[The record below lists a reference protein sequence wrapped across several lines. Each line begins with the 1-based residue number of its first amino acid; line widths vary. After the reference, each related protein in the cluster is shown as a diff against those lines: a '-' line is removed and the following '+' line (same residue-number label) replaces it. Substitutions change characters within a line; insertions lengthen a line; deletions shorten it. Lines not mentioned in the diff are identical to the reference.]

1 MLQYICNALHQD
13 DIETQEKLKL
23 EDKEMKECEKFI
35 NFKADFDD
43 CYFCLKVAFEDVK
56 KESNKAANLLTAN
69 KNQFENLMKIDPDIE
84 DLPFGKQISKFLV
97 EQEPKVN
104 NAKKAVD
111 DVSNEFA
118 KTCDLFMLAKS
129 DEKRAKSEKLFA
141 HFTEFFN
148 QVHTAM
154 PKIEKP
160 KPAKKNNLKTAA
172 NKINFAA

>member
-23 EDKEMKECEKFI
+23 EDKEMEESEKFI

-56 KESNKAANLLTAN
+56 KDSNKAANLLTAN

-84 DLPFGKQISKFLV
+84 DLPFGKHISRFLV

-104 NAKKAVD
+104 NAKK
-111 DVSNEFA
+111 
-118 KTCDLFMLAKS
+118 
-129 DEKRAKSEKLFA
+129 
-141 HFTEFFN
+141 
-148 QVHTAM
+148 
-154 PKIEKP
+154 
-160 KPAKKNNLKTAA
+160 
-172 NKINFAA
+172 